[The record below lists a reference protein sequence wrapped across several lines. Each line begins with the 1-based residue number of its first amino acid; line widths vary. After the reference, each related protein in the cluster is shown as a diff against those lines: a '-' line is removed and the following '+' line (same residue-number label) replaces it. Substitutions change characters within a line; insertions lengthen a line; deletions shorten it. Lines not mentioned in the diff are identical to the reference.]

1 MKNTLLPI
9 LLVMIATL
17 TSFNAVS
24 ETALNKTQQ
33 QQLNAI
39 TTLLQKNPDII
50 PGLHQSLTQY
60 VAQQQGFK
68 GILTANH
75 DYLYNNPNHTQ
86 FGATEPKLT
95 IVNFTDYNCPFC
107 KRLDPVLH
115 DMAKAYPDIKVVN
128 IYVPLKEMDAPL
140 SEMNSAAFAL
150 NVWQQARDKYFDVHQ
165 LLLTKPSAHDQR
177 SLARIADKTGT
188 RDQLKQHDDSV
199 EMVEKNVSLFQQLG
213 LRGTPAMIIGGDVVP
228 GYLPAEK
235 LAPLIES
242 ALDKA

>member
-1 MKNTLLPI
+1 MKNTLFSL

-24 ETALNKTQQ
+24 ETALNQTQQ

-39 TTLLQKNPDII
+39 TTLLQQNPDII

-60 VAQQQGFK
+60 VAQQQGIK

-75 DYLYNNPNHTQ
+75 DYLYSNPKHTQ

-115 DMAKAYPDIKVVN
+115 DMAKTYPNIKVVN
-128 IYVPLKEMDAPL
+128 IYVQLKEMDAPL
-140 SEMNSAAFAL
+140 SDMNSAAFAL

-188 RDQLKQHDDSV
+188 RDQLKQHDATV
-199 EMVEKNVSLFQQLG
+199 EMVERNVSLFQQLG
-213 LRGTPAMIIGGDVVP
+213 LRGTPAMIIGDDVVP

-242 ALDKA
+242 ALDKH